1 MDWEFQFLNWIQEN
15 WHNDVLTTVL
25 RWITT
30 LGNGGILWILL
41 SLLLWIPRKTRKCGI
56 SMSLSL
62 LLCGILGNLIL
73 KPWIGRIRPY
83 DINTSIELLLPALSD
98 FSFPSGHTYAA
109 FAGAITLFIFY
120 KKSGIAALILACLI
134 AFSRLYFYVHFPNRY
149 YGRYGDGDPS
159 SLSFR
164 MAGTALSLAPLTGV
178 VYSGTLGFC
187 IKHAE
192 IGFAH
197 YILS

>member
-98 FSFPSGHTYAA
+98 FSFPSGHASASFAA
-109 FAGAITLFIFY
+109 AAAIFAYHKKWGTGALAL
-120 KKSGIAALILACLI
+120 AAVI
-134 AFSRLYFYVHFPNRY
+134 AFSRLYLYVHYPSDVLAGSLLGILFGVISY
-149 YGRYGDGDPS
+149 YIVKTVFER
-159 SLSFR
+159 
-164 MAGTALSLAPLTGV
+164 
-178 VYSGTLGFC
+178 
-187 IKHAE
+187 
-192 IGFAH
+192 IGKKRGSKNAK
-197 YILS
+197 S

>member
-62 LLCGILGNLIL
+62 LLCGILGNIIL

-83 DINTSIELLLPALSD
+83 DMNTSIELLLPALSD
-98 FSFPSGHTYAA
+98 FSFPSGHTGSA
-109 FAGAITLFIFY
+109 FAVASVLFLCMSP
-120 KKSGIAALILACLI
+120 KAGIPAMILAALI
-134 AFSRLYFYVHFPNRY
+134 AFSRLYLGAHFPTDVM
-149 YGRYGDGDPS
+149 GGAIIGC
-159 SLSFR
+159 
-164 MAGTALSLAPLTGV
+164 LTGV
-178 VYSGTLGFC
+178 IAWKLVWKKKWTR
-187 IKHAE
+187 K
-192 IGFAH
+192 
-197 YILS
+197 

>member
-1 MDWEFQFLNWIQEN
+1 MDWEFHFLNWIQEN

-109 FAGAITLFIFY
+109 FAGAVTLFIFY
-120 KKSGIAALILACLI
+120 KKTGIAALILACLI
-134 AFSRLYFYVHFPNRY
+134 AFSRLYFYVHFPT
-149 YGRYGDGDPS
+149 DI
-159 SLSFR
+159 
-164 MAGTALSLAPLTGV
+164 MAGMVMGILLACLSVWLVRRFLWPRLPASFTREHSASV
-178 VYSGTLGFC
+178 SNTQ
-187 IKHAE
+187 K
-192 IGFAH
+192 
-197 YILS
+197 

>member
-109 FAGAITLFIFY
+109 FAGAVTLFIFY
-120 KKSGIAALILACLI
+120 KKTGIAALILACLI
-134 AFSRLYFYVHFPNRY
+134 AFSRLYFYVHFPT
-149 YGRYGDGDPS
+149 DI
-159 SLSFR
+159 
-164 MAGTALSLAPLTGV
+164 MAGMVMGILLALFSVWLVRRFLWSRLPASFTREHPGSVSDTR
-178 VYSGTLGFC
+178 
-187 IKHAE
+187 K
-192 IGFAH
+192 
-197 YILS
+197 